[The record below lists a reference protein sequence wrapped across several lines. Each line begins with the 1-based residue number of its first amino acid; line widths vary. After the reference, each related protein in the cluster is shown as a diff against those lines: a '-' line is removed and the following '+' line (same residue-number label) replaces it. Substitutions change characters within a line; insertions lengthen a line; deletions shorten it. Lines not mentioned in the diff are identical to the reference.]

1 MQAGGVGRIAWL
13 QQWKEVQ
20 YLSRSC
26 TARCSKEPGYIA
38 GITSF
43 SNRNGREKQCK
54 IGLGDIHHSIR
65 GKLSQLCRKGCLDEA
80 VLILDAMDHQQ
91 GISGS
96 ADIYSSLLQGCA
108 KTGSLAIGRRVH
120 SHMMENRFEPDLHLA
135 NVIISMYMKCG
146 SVMEACQMFNCMRE
160 RDVVSWTSMISGY
173 VRLGHRKEAI
183 NFFKQMLQEGFEPDE
198 FTFSNI
204 LQACGS
210 PADLEQGRNV
220 HEMIVGAGYES
231 DVHVATALIR
241 MYFQCGSLLDGRH
254 VFDRMQ
260 SRNIFTWTAMV
271 TGYAQE
277 GDSEE
282 AARLFFAMLQEG
294 VKPDKVM
301 YLGLL
306 NAFQNHEQLDLGRE
320 VHAHVVDAGVV
331 ADVCVGNALI
341 SMYARCGS
349 MEDALQVFNDMPKR
363 DVVTWTTLIAHFSQT
378 GQGGEALKFFKRM
391 EHEGVKPDRVTYI
404 SVLNACVSP
413 RKLEQGKQIHADI
426 RKAGL
431 ESDIRVGN
439 SLVSMYS
446 RCGSVRDASQV
457 FSKLVHRDVISWT
470 TMFSAL
476 AHHGHPGDA
485 FALFWQVVVPSY
497 SMLICWLEE
506 GKLMGVICGCIYLVC
521 SGTEMGL
528 KKRSSLFELGLDQV
542 IHTLLEW
549 CFSRF
554 YSENFVLQ

>member
-1 MQAGGVGRIAWL
+1 MNTLMFAKSICLWCTKLQAGGVGRIAGL
-13 QQWKEVQ
+13 QQWKEAQ
-20 YLSRSC
+20 YVSRSC
-26 TARCSKEPGYIA
+26 TAGCNKEPGYIT
-38 GITSF
+38 GITSL
-43 SNRNGREKQCK
+43 SNSNGREKQGK
-54 IGLGDIHHSIR
+54 IGVGDIPHSIR
-65 GKLSQLCRKGCLDEA
+65 GDLSRLCRKGCLDEA
-80 VLILDAMDHQQ
+80 VLILDAMDHWQ
-91 GISGS
+91 GISGN

-108 KTGSLAIGRRVH
+108 KTGSLAIGRKVH

-146 SVMEACQMFNCMRE
+146 SVVEARQMFNHMQE
-160 RDVVSWTSMISGY
+160 HDVVSWTSMISGY
-173 VRLGHRKEAI
+173 VRSGHRKEAI
-183 NFFKQMLQEGFEPDE
+183 NFFKQMLREGFEPDE

-204 LQACGS
+204 LQACAS
-210 PADLEQGRNV
+210 PADLDQGRNI

-241 MYFQCGSLLDGRH
+241 MYLKCGSLLDGRH

-260 SRNIFTWTAMV
+260 SRNIFAWTAMV

-282 AARLFFAMLQEG
+282 AGSLFFAMLREG

-301 YLGLL
+301 YMSLL
-306 NAFQNHEQLDLGRE
+306 NAFQNHEKLDLGKE
-320 VHAHVVDAGVV
+320 VHAHAIDAGVV
-331 ADVCVGNALI
+331 ADVRVGNALI

-363 DVVTWTTLIAHFSQT
+363 DVVTWTTLIAQFSHT
-378 GQGGEALKFFKRM
+378 GQGNEALKFFKRM

-404 SVLNACVSP
+404 SVLNACVSL
-413 RKLEQGKQIHADI
+413 KNLEQGKQIHADI

-457 FSKLVHRDVISWT
+457 FSKLAHRDVISWT
-470 TMFSAL
+470 AMFSAL

-497 SMLICWLEE
+497 SSYPC
-506 GKLMGVICGCIYLVC
+506 
-521 SGTEMGL
+521 
-528 KKRSSLFELGLDQV
+528 LFVG
-542 IHTLLEW
+542 
-549 CFSRF
+549 
-554 YSENFVLQ
+554 